1 MKRVAGLSILLFLLV
16 FSLVGCG
23 AKPQQAEEKLVPVET
38 TKAVRTNLTH
48 ILGTTG
54 EIQAA
59 SDVAVAPK
67 ISGRVAAVH
76 VKVGDHVSK
85 GQVLFTLEA
94 TDLSNA
100 LRQAEAALAVNQAN
114 LEKAQRALTDA
125 QLNYDRSKTLFDA
138 QAISKVEFEQ
148 AESGLISAQAGLK
161 MAQAQLQQSQV
172 AISTARDNLSNAT
185 VTSPISGVVAAV
197 NIDVGE
203 MASPQVT
210 SVTVVQLDSTKVK
223 VNVSENVI
231 DSIKTGTGVPVT
243 IDALNK
249 TITGTILSVSPKADP
264 TTHAFAVEIELPNKQ
279 GEIKAGMVARL
290 NLSTGTSQGVLAVPT
305 DAVIERDGQ
314 YTLFLLE
321 NGRAKEVS
329 VKVGVTSG
337 DLTEIKA
344 GLKEGQT
351 VIVKGNRLV
360 ADGQKVKVVKELG
373 GAAK

>member
-23 AKPQQAEEKLVPVET
+23 AKPQQAEEKLVPVEI

>member
-1 MKRVAGLSILLFLLV
+1 LKRVAGLSILLFLLV

-23 AKPQQAEEKLVPVET
+23 AKPQQAEEKLVPVEI